1 MFVGVQVAVE
11 GEGWMVRAI
20 DKYFFAYLNV
30 RVTYREKVVK
40 ASDIVWFCPSACRL
54 RQAS

>member
-20 DKYFFAYLNV
+20 DKYYYCMFERTGCVQRNLYL
-30 RVTYREKVVK
+30 TCT
-40 ASDIVWFCPSACRL
+40 SL
-54 RQAS
+54 

>member
-20 DKYFFAYLNV
+20 DINSHLVLNSVMYLIQEYLH
-30 RVTYREKVVK
+30 RFR
-40 ASDIVWFCPSACRL
+40 CP
-54 RQAS
+54 